1 MVKEVL
7 QSNIVLRE
15 NIANLTGEVDR
26 LTSQLFELQC
36 ENDDVRD
43 KMQIL
48 ESLAGRTAPL
58 SHYDVDSRSKKDIAN
73 ELLRIKKE
81 KRALELRV
89 RHMELDRI
97 RQQQ

>member
-43 KMQIL
+43 RLQIM
-48 ESLAGRTAPL
+48 ECIAGRTAPSL
-58 SHYDVDSRSKKDIAN
+58 YDSDTRSKQDIAN
-73 ELLRIKKE
+73 ELLRCKKE
-81 KRALELRV
+81 KRALELRL
-89 RHMELDRI
+89 RHMELDKI
-97 RQQQ
+97 K

>member
-43 KMQIL
+43 RLQIM
-48 ESLAGRTAPL
+48 ESIAGRSAP
-58 SHYDVDSRSKKDIAN
+58 SMYDTEARSK
-73 ELLRIKKE
+73 
-81 KRALELRV
+81 
-89 RHMELDRI
+89 
-97 RQQQ
+97 